1 MAHLI
6 QLSLE
11 NQCCCV
17 PLVVSGLLQVYGHVS
32 DKLVSAGRNMAYQGG
47 QEESIYCLIP
57 PVIEPPPKPPL
68 YRSKYPG
75 SVPANKKVSATMG
88 PLKVAAPEPTRYL
101 KAYTR
106 EDNKLPEPRKFE
118 YTDMRTRKTGV
129 PTKEEKPVMGLVTSK
144 NFITC
149 NAVENILAVPKKT
162 DVRQVSYMN
171 KKGYGKVPAYLEKVK
186 GEIQD
191 EYNYIMQM
199 QEAGGGYEDGGDDGY
214 GGGGGG
220 QTAMLS
226 GGERMEMLAGLKTNW
241 DRINKAYQT
250 LSFTLDTPAKKQR
263 KEEFEAQL
271 EQIERDIERL
281 SKKSVFVEQQ
291 MEYDGY

>member
-1 MAHLI
+1 M
-6 QLSLE
+6 
-11 NQCCCV
+11 
-17 PLVVSGLLQVYGHVS
+17 GHTPH
-32 DKLVSAGRNMAYQGG
+32 NMMN
-47 QEESIYCLIP
+47 EESVYCLIP
-57 PVIEPPPKPPL
+57 PVINPPPKPPL

-75 SVPANKKVSATMG
+75 VAATDKRCSATMG
-88 PLKVAAPEPTRYL
+88 PLKVQPPNPNTFL
-101 KAYTR
+101 KSYTR
-106 EDNKLPEPRKFE
+106 EDNKLAEPSKFE
-118 YTDMRTRKTGV
+118 YTDSRTRKPHPPRRT
-129 PTKEEKPVMGLVTSK
+129 EKPVMGLVTSK

-171 KKGYGKVPAYLEKVK
+171 KKGYGKVPTYLEKVK

-199 QEAGGGYEDGGDDGY
+199 QEAASEEVDDEGY
-214 GGGGGG
+214 GR
-220 QTAMLS
+220 TRMLS
-226 GGERMEMLAGLKTNW
+226 EPERIEMLNGLKTNW

-281 SKKSVFVEQQ
+281 TKGNIFVED
-291 MEYDGY
+291 EPDYGGY

>member
-1 MAHLI
+1 
-6 QLSLE
+6 
-11 NQCCCV
+11 
-17 PLVVSGLLQVYGHVS
+17 
-32 DKLVSAGRNMAYQGG
+32 MAYAGG

-57 PVIEPPPKPPL
+57 PTIEPPPKPPL

-75 SVPANKKVSATMG
+75 TVPANKKPAATMG
-88 PLKVAAPEPTRYL
+88 PLKVPAPEPTKFL

-118 YTDMRTRKTGV
+118 YADTQQRKEGV
-129 PTKEEKPVMGLVTSK
+129 PSRDNKPVLGLVTSK

-199 QEAGGGYEDGGDDGY
+199 QEAGGDEGAEEGY
-214 GGGGGG
+214 GRTG
-220 QTAMLS
+220 MLS
-226 GGERMEMLAGLKTNW
+226 EGERQAMLAGLKTNW

-281 SKKSVFVEQQ
+281 SKRNVFVEEEQAD
-291 MEYDGY
+291 YGY

>member
-1 MAHLI
+1 MAF
-6 QLSLE
+6 
-11 NQCCCV
+11 
-17 PLVVSGLLQVYGHVS
+17 
-32 DKLVSAGRNMAYQGG
+32 QGK

-68 YRSKYPG
+68 YRSRYPG
-75 SVPANKKVSATMG
+75 TVPANKKGTATMG
-88 PLKVAAPEPTRYL
+88 PLKVQPPEPHKYL

-106 EDNKLPEPRKFE
+106 EDNKPPEPRKFSYRDACE
-118 YTDMRTRKTGV
+118 TKPAV
-129 PTKEEKPVMGLVTSK
+129 PKREEKPVMGLVTSK

-199 QEAGGGYEDGGDDGY
+199 QEAARGRRRGIRPHTNDFGARADRDAERAQNQLGPYQQGIPDPVLHPGHTGQEAAKGG
-214 GGGGGG
+214 
-220 QTAMLS
+220 
-226 GGERMEMLAGLKTNW
+226 
-241 DRINKAYQT
+241 
-250 LSFTLDTPAKKQR
+250 
-263 KEEFEAQL
+263 
-271 EQIERDIERL
+271 
-281 SKKSVFVEQQ
+281 V
-291 MEYDGY
+291 

>member
-1 MAHLI
+1 MGERKKGLCTTVGMAF
-6 QLSLE
+6 
-11 NQCCCV
+11 
-17 PLVVSGLLQVYGHVS
+17 SG
-32 DKLVSAGRNMAYQGG
+32 K

-75 SVPANKKVSATMG
+75 TVPANKKASATMG
-88 PLKVAAPEPTRYL
+88 PLKVAPPEPHKFL

-106 EDNKLPEPRKFE
+106 EDNKLPEPRKFDYKDTLE
-118 YTDMRTRKTGV
+118 RRPPV
-129 PTKEEKPVMGLVTSK
+129 PTREDKPVMGLVTSK
-144 NFITC
+144 SFITC

-162 DVRQVSYMN
+162 DARQVSYMN

-199 QEAGGGYEDGGDDGY
+199 QEAANEEVDDEGY
-214 GGGGGG
+214 GR
-220 QTAMLS
+220 TRMLS
-226 GGERMEMLAGLKTNW
+226 ESERIEMLNGLKTNW

-271 EQIERDIERL
+271 EQLERDIERL
-281 SKKSVFVEQQ
+281 SKKNVFVEEQQ
-291 MEYDGY
+291 EVY

>member
-1 MAHLI
+1 
-6 QLSLE
+6 
-11 NQCCCV
+11 
-17 PLVVSGLLQVYGHVS
+17 
-32 DKLVSAGRNMAYQGG
+32 
-47 QEESIYCLIP
+47 
-57 PVIEPPPKPPL
+57 
-68 YRSKYPG
+68 
-75 SVPANKKVSATMG
+75 MG
-88 PLKVAAPEPTRYL
+88 PLKVQPPEPHKYL

-106 EDNKLPEPRKFE
+106 EDNKLPEPRKFSYRDAGE
-118 YTDMRTRKTGV
+118 TKPGV
-129 PTKEEKPVMGLVTSK
+129 PKREEKPVMGLVTSK

-162 DVRQVSYMN
+162 DVRQVSYLN

-199 QEAGGGYEDGGDDGY
+199 QEAATEDAEEGY
-214 GGGGGG
+214 GR
-220 QTAMLS
+220 T
-226 GGERMEMLAGLKTNW
+226 RMISEPIEMLNGLKTNW

-271 EQIERDIERL
+271 EQLERDIERM
-281 SKKSVFVEQQ
+281 SKRNVFVEED
-291 MEYDGY
+291 MGGYY

>member
-1 MAHLI
+1 
-6 QLSLE
+6 LSTE
-11 NQCCCV
+11 EGDPC
-17 PLVVSGLLQVYGHVS
+17 S
-32 DKLVSAGRNMAYQGG
+32 NMAFRGG

-68 YRSKYPG
+68 YRSRYPG
-75 SVPANKKVSATMG
+75 TVPSNKKSTATMG
-88 PLKVAAPEPTRYL
+88 PLKVQAPDPHRYL

-106 EDNKLPEPRKFE
+106 EDNKLPEPRKFD
-118 YTDMRTRKTGV
+118 YTQDRKPGV
-129 PTKEEKPVMGLVTSK
+129 PEREEKPVMGLVTSK

-199 QEAGGGYEDGGDDGY
+199 QEA
-214 GGGGGG
+214 
-220 QTAMLS
+220 QTEEMDEEGFGRTRVLS
-226 GGERMEMLAGLKTNW
+226 ENERIEMLNGLKTNW

-271 EQIERDIERL
+271 EQLERDIERL
-281 SKKSVFVEQQ
+281 SKRNVFVEEQ
-291 MEYDGY
+291 MDYY

>member
-1 MAHLI
+1 MAF
-6 QLSLE
+6 
-11 NQCCCV
+11 
-17 PLVVSGLLQVYGHVS
+17 
-32 DKLVSAGRNMAYQGG
+32 RGG

-68 YRSKYPG
+68 YRSRYPG
-75 SVPANKKVSATMG
+75 TVPSNKKSTATMG
-88 PLKVAAPEPTRYL
+88 PLKVPAPDPHTYL

-106 EDNKLPEPRKFE
+106 EDNKLPEPRKFD
-118 YTDMRTRKTGV
+118 YTTERKPQV
-129 PTKEEKPVMGLVTSK
+129 PERIEKPVMGLVTSK

-199 QEAGGGYEDGGDDGY
+199 QEAATEEMEEEGFGR
-214 GGGGGG
+214 
-220 QTAMLS
+220 TRVLS
-226 GGERMEMLAGLKTNW
+226 ENERIEMLNGLKTNW

-271 EQIERDIERL
+271 EQLERDIERL
-281 SKKSVFVEQQ
+281 SKRNVFVEEQQ
-291 MEYDGY
+291 EYY

>member
-1 MAHLI
+1 MGGQRRRLPV
-6 QLSLE
+6 LS
-11 NQCCCV
+11 
-17 PLVVSGLLQVYGHVS
+17 Y
-32 DKLVSAGRNMAYQGG
+32 RNM
-47 QEESIYCLIP
+47 QEESVYCLIP

-75 SVPANKKVSATMG
+75 TVPANKRKEATMG
-88 PLKVAAPEPTRYL
+88 PLKVRAPEPDRYL

-106 EDNKLPEPRKFE
+106 EDNKLPEPRKFTYKDTME
-118 YTDMRTRKTGV
+118 RKPGV
-129 PTKEEKPVMGLVTSK
+129 PTRVEKPVMGLVTSK

-199 QEAGGGYEDGGDDGY
+199 QEAATEDMGGEEGY
-214 GGGGGG
+214 GR
-220 QTAMLS
+220 TRMLS
-226 GGERMEMLAGLKTNW
+226 EGERIEMLNGLKTNW

-271 EQIERDIERL
+271 EQLERDIER
-281 SKKSVFVEQQ
+281 
-291 MEYDGY
+291 

>member
-1 MAHLI
+1 MGLPSEEPGDSAAMAF
-6 QLSLE
+6 
-11 NQCCCV
+11 
-17 PLVVSGLLQVYGHVS
+17 
-32 DKLVSAGRNMAYQGG
+32 RGG

-68 YRSKYPG
+68 YRSRYPG
-75 SVPANKKVSATMG
+75 TVPANKKVSATMG
-88 PLKVAAPEPTRYL
+88 PLKVQAPDPHKYL

-106 EDNKLPEPRKFE
+106 EDNKLPEPRKFDYKDAGE
-118 YTDMRTRKTGV
+118 RKPSV
-129 PTKEEKPVMGLVTSK
+129 PSASEKPVMGLVTSK

-199 QEAGGGYEDGGDDGY
+199 QEAANEEMEEGCRTRVLNDD
-214 GGGGGG
+214 
-220 QTAMLS
+220 
-226 GGERMEMLAGLKTNW
+226 ERMEMIEGLKTNW

-271 EQIERDIERL
+271 EQIERDIDRL
-281 SKKSVFVEQQ
+281 SKGQIFVEEQP
-291 MEYDGY
+291 

>member
-1 MAHLI
+1 MGI
-6 QLSLE
+6 
-11 NQCCCV
+11 
-17 PLVVSGLLQVYGHVS
+17 LVV
-32 DKLVSAGRNMAYQGG
+32 RTMA
-47 QEESIYCLIP
+47 EESIYCLIP
-57 PVIEPPPKPPL
+57 PVIAPPPKPPL
-68 YRSKYPG
+68 YRSAYPG
-75 SVPANKKVSATMG
+75 VTAAERRPAATMG
-88 PLKVAAPEPTRYL
+88 PLKVTPPNPQNFL
-101 KAYTR
+101 KSYTR
-106 EDNKLPEPRKFE
+106 EDNKLPEPQKFE
-118 YTDMRTRKTGV
+118 FTDAVDKKPAV
-129 PTKEEKPVMGLVTSK
+129 PRRNERPVLGLVTSK
-144 NFITC
+144 NFMTC

-199 QEAGGGYEDGGDDGY
+199 QEAAGEETMDET
-214 GGGGGG
+214 GGGGR
-220 QTAMLS
+220 TRML
-226 GGERMEMLAGLKTNW
+226 GEAERVEMLNGLKTNW

-281 SKKSVFVEQQ
+281 SKRSVFVE
-291 MEYDGY
+291 EDCGGF

>member
-1 MAHLI
+1 MGASKGDQCLPTAMA
-6 QLSLE
+6 S
-11 NQCCCV
+11 N
-17 PLVVSGLLQVYGHVS
+17 
-32 DKLVSAGRNMAYQGG
+32 
-47 QEESIYCLIP
+47 EESIYCLIP

-75 SVPANKKVSATMG
+75 TVPSNTRRCATMG
-88 PLKVAAPEPTRYL
+88 PLKVPPPEPQRYL

-106 EDNKLPEPRKFE
+106 EDNKLPEPCKFNYEDVMERKP
-118 YTDMRTRKTGV
+118 GV
-129 PTKEEKPVMGLVTSK
+129 PTKEDKPVMGLVTSK

-162 DVRQVSYMN
+162 DVRKVSYMN
-171 KKGYGKVPAYLEKVK
+171 KKGYDKVPAYLEKVK

-199 QEAGGGYEDGGDDGY
+199 QEAAGEDTMEDMGEGGARTRMLSEDERI
-214 GGGGGG
+214 
-220 QTAMLS
+220 AMLN
-226 GGERMEMLAGLKTNW
+226 GLKTNW
-241 DRINKAYQT
+241 DRINKAYQS

-281 SKKSVFVEQQ
+281 SKRNVFVE
-291 MEYDGY
+291 EDGGYGDF